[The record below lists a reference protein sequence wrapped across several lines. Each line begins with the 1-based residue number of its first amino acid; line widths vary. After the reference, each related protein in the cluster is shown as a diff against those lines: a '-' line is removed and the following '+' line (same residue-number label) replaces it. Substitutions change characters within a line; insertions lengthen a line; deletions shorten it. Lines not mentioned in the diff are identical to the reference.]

1 MNKTR
6 REIKMGSFSIGRDH
20 PIVLIAGPCVIESEE
35 MAISHARKIKEIT
48 EKNNMPFIFKASY
61 DKANRSSINSFRG
74 PGITDG
80 LKILQ
85 KIKEEINVPVVSD
98 VHDVNQI
105 DIASKVLDIIQIP
118 AFLSRQTDLLIK
130 AAKSGKP
137 VNVKKGQFMS
147 PHEMKNVVAK
157 IEESGG
163 ENILLTD
170 RGTSFGYNM
179 LVSDFRALVIMAE
192 TGWPIVFDA
201 THSVQ
206 MPGGLGTSSSGEAEY
221 VLPLSKAAVAVG
233 CDVLFVEVHEDPKS
247 AKSDGANMIKLSELD
262 SYIKEIKKI
271 EKSVRF

>member
-6 REIKMGSFSIGRDH
+6 REIKIGSFSIGRDY

-35 MAISHARKIKEIT
+35 MAINHARKIKEIT
-48 EKNNMPFIFKASY
+48 EKNNIPFIFKASY

-74 PGITDG
+74 PGMKEG
-80 LKILQ
+80 LKILK
-85 KIKEEINVPVVSD
+85 KIKEEIKVPVVSD
-98 VHDVNQI
+98 VHDVNQV
-105 DIASKVLDIIQIP
+105 DGASEVLDIIQIP

-163 ENILLTD
+163 KNILLTD

-233 CDVLFVEVHEDPKS
+233 CDVLFVEVHENPKS
-247 AKSDGANMIKLSELD
+247 AKSDGANMIKLSDLD